1 MKQQIK
7 AILNSRGG
15 LLESFRKNIFEG
27 KCIIFMLHKIA
38 PIDSNKLLPNE
49 NMKIS
54 PDYLESFIINLK
66 NNGYKF
72 ISIDELIN
80 HLKNHTLQKKSI
92 CITIDDGYKDNLT
105 YGFNIFKK
113 HKIPFCIYTCA
124 SFLERK
130 ANMWW
135 FGLEDYLLQHSNIFF
150 NNEKIQLNTKNE
162 KNIAFLKIRDYLISK
177 INDYENAKNAMQ
189 EMGIDYDADKYN
201 DLALSYDDI
210 EFMLNDK
217 DNLMTLGHHTYSH
230 PIFNNINDEVI
241 KNDITKANDIFN
253 NHFGFIPKHFAYPFG
268 GKIEVSKKHFELIE
282 SLGFCSATTTRH
294 GSIFDKHSKYLYALP
309 RIFLKDNFDM
319 NTIFDFRKKQVVSD

>member
-113 HKIPFCIYTCA
+113 T
-124 SFLERK
+124 
-130 ANMWW
+130 
-135 FGLEDYLLQHSNIFF
+135 
-150 NNEKIQLNTKNE
+150 
-162 KNIAFLKIRDYLISK
+162 
-177 INDYENAKNAMQ
+177 
-189 EMGIDYDADKYN
+189 
-201 DLALSYDDI
+201 
-210 EFMLNDK
+210 
-217 DNLMTLGHHTYSH
+217 
-230 PIFNNINDEVI
+230 
-241 KNDITKANDIFN
+241 
-253 NHFGFIPKHFAYPFG
+253 
-268 GKIEVSKKHFELIE
+268 
-282 SLGFCSATTTRH
+282 
-294 GSIFDKHSKYLYALP
+294 
-309 RIFLKDNFDM
+309 
-319 NTIFDFRKKQVVSD
+319 